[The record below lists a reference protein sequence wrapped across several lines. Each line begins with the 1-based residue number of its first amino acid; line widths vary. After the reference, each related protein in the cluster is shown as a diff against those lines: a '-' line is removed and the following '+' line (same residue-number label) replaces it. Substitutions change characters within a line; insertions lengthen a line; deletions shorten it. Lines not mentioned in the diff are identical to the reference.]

1 MWRGPLPW
9 IAAVVLIAGAIGGSI
24 VASRPTTPAAPGA
37 AAADA
42 AITLATGVPA
52 EVLDR
57 VGAGGLPDPLRAT
70 AFETLRGSGGRPLVV
85 YVGAEYCPFCASQK
99 WSLVVALSRFGSL
112 HGLTPSSS
120 SSTDVYPNTPTLSF
134 RDVRYTSDLVELSA
148 VETADREGRPI
159 AAMTAVQSASMS
171 RSDPRGSIPFL
182 SIADRSVAVGS
193 GYRPDVL
200 TGRTWS
206 EIAGQLHDPSS
217 PIARAVLGN
226 ANWITAAICR
236 QTGGRP
242 AAVCDSAAVRAV
254 APSK

>member
-1 MWRGPLPW
+1 MWSGPLPW
-9 IAAVVLIAGAIGGSI
+9 IVAILLIAAVIGGSI
-24 VASRPTTPAAPGA
+24 LTSRSVAPVTPGA

-42 AITLATGVPA
+42 AITMATSIPA
-52 EVLDR
+52 DVFDR
-57 VGAGGLPDPLRAT
+57 VGTGGLPDPLRAT
-70 AFETLRGSGGRPLVV
+70 AFETLRGGDGRPLVI

-99 WSLVVALSRFGSL
+99 WSLIAALSRVGAF
-112 HGLTPSSS
+112 HGLTLSRS
-120 SSTDVYPNTPTLSF
+120 SSTDAYANTPTLSF
-134 RDVRYTSDLVELSA
+134 RDVGYTSDLIELSA
-148 VETADREGRPI
+148 VETADSEGRPI
-159 AAMTAVQSASMS
+159 AAMTAVQSAAMS
-171 RSDPRGSIPFL
+171 RSNPRGSIPFL

-206 EIAGQLHDPSS
+206 EIAEQLHDPST

-242 AAVCDSAAVRAV
+242 AAVCDSPAIRAV
-254 APSK
+254 SPPR